1 MYSLTSQRRRLTAQT
16 IVFASTLAQGF
27 EALETSQFD
36 IALLDIGLPDGNGI
50 ELVKQISK
58 KPPATLSVVTT
69 IFDDDGHLFD
79 ALRSGACGYLLKGHS
94 MDELE
99 QYFLDAVSGRPALS
113 PSIAQSMLGFFRDSV
128 ETNSAAT
135 NNGYEET

>member
-36 IALLDIGLPDGNGI
+36 IALLDIGLPNGNGI

-58 KPPATLSVVTT
+58 KTPATLSFVTT

-99 QYFLDAVSGRPALS
+99 QYL
-113 PSIAQSMLGFFRDSV
+113 
-128 ETNSAAT
+128 
-135 NNGYEET
+135 